1 MRPPCGVQGEKTL
14 PASNI
19 IERFVRRAACMGR
32 KQHRKREACFLRR
45 DTCVCLCGMGECM
58 AGKGDACP
66 ADGAQGE
73 GTSPASNTWR
83 DSSVMRCAWEENSA
97 ESWKSVFLNRDTAC
111 TCTGRENAWR
121 ARMTRVRRT
130 ARKGRKGRQQTTCV
144 EIRSP
149 CGEQGKEMSPAS
161 NTMAI
166 SVRHVACKGRKW
178 R

>member
-1 MRPPCGVQGEKTL
+1 MWRARGENVASKQHNREIRPPGGVHGEKT
-14 PASNI
+14 ASKAGGLFSAP
-19 IERFVRRAACMGR
+19 RYPCAFVR
-32 KQHRKREACFLRR
+32 EE
-45 DTCVCLCGMGECM
+45 ECM
-58 AGKGDACP
+58 VGKGDACP
-66 ADGAQGE
+66 PDGAQGE
-73 GTSPASNTWR
+73 EMSPASNTWR

-97 ESWKSVFLNRDTAC
+97 ESWKYVFLNRDTAC
-111 TCTGRENAWR
+111 ICTGRENAWR
-121 ARMTRVRRT
+121 ARVTRVRQT
-130 ARKGRKGRQQTTCV
+130 ARKGRKGRQQTTRG